1 MLFIIFL
8 IIDLACILLSLL
20 LLFTGRAR
28 ARWARLGALAPLGL
42 GILSGILAIIGHLSQ
57 FPAWRLLVVL
67 IFAAAI
73 TALICLLTARLLLG
87 LGPQEPP
94 PPR

>member
-8 IIDLACILLSLL
+8 IIDLICILLSLL
-20 LLFTGRAR
+20 LLFTGRV
-28 ARWARLGALAPLGL
+28 RWTRLGALVPLGF
-42 GILSGILAIIGHLSQ
+42 GILSGVIGIIGHLSQ
-57 FPAWRLLVVL
+57 FPAWRLVVVL

-87 LGPQEPP
+87 LGPKEPTP
-94 PPR
+94 Q

>member
-1 MLFIIFL
+1 MLFLIFL

-20 LLFTGRAR
+20 LLFTGRSQR
-28 ARWARLGALAPLGL
+28 MRLFALAPLGL
-42 GILSGILAIIGHLSQ
+42 SILSGVVGIIGHLSQ
-57 FPAWRLLVVL
+57 FPAWRLVVVL

-94 PPR
+94 PPQ